1 MFLWLINFLR
11 RFLLCDTSLTLAWVV
26 ISLISL
32 WFLTFSIVFPKF
44 GLLINL
50 KSHDLMLVLNP
61 LCVWIIIF
69 HYASRLQVFWLFLM
83 FILSGK
89 KGESLWGLFRFSG
102 YWIWFPRKYPSSL
115 SSFVVFYEIFIMKT
129 ICKQL
134 RHPYK
139 LFTSQYLRYDDFPFL
154 L

>member
-1 MFLWLINFLR
+1 MTLCTFFKTKSWFNACLKFLMWMNYY
-11 RFLLCDTSLTLAWVV
+11 FLLCKLATS
-26 ISLISL
+26 
-32 WFLTFSIVFPKF
+32 FLTF
-44 GLLINL
+44 LI
-50 KSHDLMLVLNP
+50 
-61 LCVWIIIF
+61 
-69 HYASRLQVFWLFLM
+69 

-139 LFTSQYLRYDDFPFL
+139 LFPSQYLRYDDSPFFIVIFPVCIVSFCISVNNMAYSTSITVFYH
-154 L
+154 